1 MTTTSLPAAPAPAGA
16 STPTPLWRNADL
28 DLAAERRERRRAG
41 RRRFLIGAGGLIGL
55 GLAWQLAAMLLGDP
69 VILPSV
75 AQTARTFAH
84 YFTAPY
90 PSQSPPLWQDLLIS
104 LRRILI
110 GFVAG
115 VVIGI
120 AVGAA
125 MFSSRFIRHLV
136 DPVVEV
142 VRPLPPLAFIPLFI
156 VWFGIDELPKE
167 VLIGFGVVPVMIVA
181 TLAALDD
188 VPDDLQFAARTLGAS
203 RAYVLWH
210 VQIRA
215 ALPSIITG
223 MRIAMGGSWGSIVAA
238 EMLAA
243 TSGLGFVIA
252 QAGNYL
258 DTALV
263 FSGIILIAV
272 AELVLD
278 TGLRALVR
286 LADPSRRGARGGRH

>member
-1 MTTTSLPAAPAPAGA
+1 VTTTSLPGTAAPQQMSDVGA
-16 STPTPLWRNADL
+16 DVWREAIL
-28 DLAAERRERRRAG
+28 DLTAERRAG
-41 RRRFLIGAGGLIGL
+41 RQASRRRAVTGVVGIAT
-55 GLAWQLAAMLLGDP
+55 LALCWQVAAMLLSDS

-75 AQTARTFAH
+75 VQTGRSFAH
-84 YFTAPY
+84 NY
-90 PSQSPPLWQDLLIS
+90 PSQSPPLWRDLLIS

-110 GFVAG
+110 GFVVG
-115 VVIGI
+115 VALGVT
-120 AVGAA
+120 AGAA
-125 MFSSRFIRHLV
+125 MFSSRTIRHMV

-142 VRPLPPLAFIPLFI
+142 IRPLPPLAFIPLFI
-156 VWFGIDELPKE
+156 VWFGIGELPKE

-188 VPDDLQFAARTLGAS
+188 VPVDLQLAARTLGAS
-203 RAYVLWH
+203 KPYTLWH

-215 ALPSIITG
+215 ALPGIVTG

-243 TSGLGFVIA
+243 TSGLGFVIS

-263 FSGIILIAV
+263 FSVIILIALT
-272 AELVLD
+272 ELVLD
-278 TGLRALVR
+278 TALRGLVR
-286 LADPSRRGARGGRH
+286 VADPSRRANRRS

>member
-1 MTTTSLPAAPAPAGA
+1 VTITSLDPAPAVEA
-16 STPTPLWRNADL
+16 PLVAADAWRDDGL
-28 DLAAERRERRRAG
+28 DLAAERREQRRTG
-41 RRRFLIGAGGLIGL
+41 RRRLLTGTA
-55 GLAWQLAAMLLGDP
+55 GLAGLLVAWQIAALLLDDP

-75 AQTARTFAH
+75 TRTARSFTH
-84 YFTAPY
+84 YFTHGY

-110 GFVAG
+110 GFVVGTGFG
-115 VVIGI
+115 V

-125 MFSSRFIRHLV
+125 MFSSRTVRHLI

-156 VWFGIDELPKE
+156 VWFGIGELPKE
-167 VLIGFGVVPVMIVA
+167 VLIAFGVVPVMIVA

-188 VPDDLQFAARTLGAS
+188 VPDDLQYAARTLGAS
-203 RAYVLWH
+203 SLYTLWH

-215 ALPSIITG
+215 ALPGIITG

-243 TSGLGFVIA
+243 TSGLGFVIS

-263 FSGIILIAV
+263 SSGIILIAFT
-272 AELVLD
+272 ELVLD

-286 LADPSRRGARGGRH
+286 VADPSRRSVRARA

>member
-1 MTTTSLPAAPAPAGA
+1 MTTTSLEARTPQAAVAAGA
-16 STPTPLWRNADL
+16 AEVWRDDTL
-28 DLAAERRERRRAG
+28 DLASERRARRRAS
-41 RRRFLIGAGGLIGL
+41 RRRFLTGAGGLVGL
-55 GLAWQLAAMLLGDP
+55 ITGWQIAAILLGDS

-75 AQTARTFAH
+75 TETGQSLAH
-84 YFTAPY
+84 YFTHNY
-90 PSQSPPLWQDLLIS
+90 PSQSPPLWKDLLIS

-110 GFVAG
+110 GFAAG
-115 VVIGI
+115 AGLGVGI
-120 AVGAA
+120 GAA
-125 MFSSRFIRHLV
+125 MFSSRTIRHLI

-156 VWFGIDELPKE
+156 VWFGIGELPKE
-167 VLIGFGVVPVMIVA
+167 VLIAFGVAPVMIVA

-203 RAYVLWH
+203 KAYALWH

-215 ALPSIITG
+215 ALPGIITG

-243 TSGLGFVIA
+243 TSGVGFVIS

-263 FSGIILIAV
+263 FSGIILIAI

-278 TGLRALVR
+278 TGLRALVWR
-286 LADPSRRGARGGRH
+286 ADPSRRGARKD

>member
-1 MTTTSLPAAPAPAGA
+1 MTITSLDAAAAVEAPPVEADV
-16 STPTPLWRNADL
+16 WRDDVVDL
-28 DLAAERRERRRAG
+28 TAERRERRRAG
-41 RRRFLIGAGGLIGL
+41 RRRLLTGAA
-55 GLAWQLAAMLLGDP
+55 GLAGLLIAWQVAAVLLDDP

-75 AQTARTFAH
+75 TRTGRSFTH
-84 YFTAPY
+84 YFTHGY

-104 LRRILI
+104 LRRIMV

-115 VVIGI
+115 VGLGVS
-120 AVGAA
+120 VGAA
-125 MFSSRFIRHLV
+125 MFSSRTVRHLI

-156 VWFGIDELPKE
+156 VWFGIGELPKE
-167 VLIGFGVVPVMIVA
+167 VLIAFGVVPVMIVA

-188 VPDDLQFAARTLGAS
+188 VPDDFQFAARTLGAS
-203 RAYVLWH
+203 SLYTLWH

-215 ALPSIITG
+215 ALPGIITG

-243 TSGLGFVIA
+243 TSGLGFVIS

-263 FSGIILIAV
+263 FSGIILIALT
-272 AELVLD
+272 ELVLD
-278 TGLRALVR
+278 TGLRALMRV
-286 LADPSRRGARGGRH
+286 ADPSRRGARTRA

>member
-1 MTTTSLPAAPAPAGA
+1 MGA
-16 STPTPLWRNADL
+16 DVWRDEIV
-28 DLAAERRERRRAG
+28 DLAADRRSRRQAT
-41 RRRFLIGAGGLIGL
+41 RRRFLTGAGGLTVLVL
-55 GLAWQLAAMLLGDP
+55 GWQVAAVLLGDP

-75 AQTARTFAH
+75 IRTARTFAH
-84 YFTAPY
+84 YLTHNY
-90 PSQSPPLWQDLLIS
+90 PSQSPPLWRDLLIS

-110 GFVAG
+110 GFGAG
-115 VVIGI
+115 VGLGVT
-120 AVGAA
+120 VGAG
-125 MFSSRFIRHLV
+125 MFSSRTIRHLV

-156 VWFGIDELPKE
+156 VWFGIGELPKE
-167 VLIGFGVVPVMIVA
+167 VLIAFGVVPVMIVA

-188 VPDDLQFAARTLGAS
+188 VSDDLQFAARTLGAS
-203 RAYVLWH
+203 KVYALWH

-215 ALPSIITG
+215 ALPGIITG

-243 TSGLGFVIA
+243 TSGLGFVIL

-263 FSGIILIAV
+263 FSGIILIAL

-278 TGLRALVR
+278 TGLRALARV
-286 LADPSRRGARGGRH
+286 ADPSRRRPR

>member
-1 MTTTSLPAAPAPAGA
+1 VTTTSLEKTLSPAASGPIDDDV
-16 STPTPLWRNADL
+16 WRADDL
-28 DLAAERRERRRAG
+28 DLDSERRARRRAS
-41 RRRFLIGAGGLIGL
+41 RRRFGTGAA
-55 GLAWQLAAMLLGDP
+55 GLAGLLIAWQIAAVLLGDP

-75 AQTARTFAH
+75 SQTARSFTH
-84 YFTAPY
+84 YFTHNY
-90 PSQSPPLWQDLLIS
+90 PSQSPPLWRDLLIS
-104 LRRILI
+104 LQRILI
-110 GFVAG
+110 GFLAG
-115 VVIGI
+115 VAIGVT
-120 AVGAA
+120 VGAA
-125 MFSSRFIRHLV
+125 MFSSRTVRHLV

-156 VWFGIDELPKE
+156 VWFGIGELPKV
-167 VLIGFGVVPVMIVA
+167 VLIAFGVVPVMIVA

-188 VPDDLQFAARTLGAS
+188 VSDDLQLAARTLGAS
-203 RAYVLWH
+203 KAYALWH

-215 ALPSIITG
+215 ALPGIITG

-243 TSGLGFVIA
+243 TSGLGFVIS

-263 FSGIILIAV
+263 FSGIILIAL

-278 TGLRALVR
+278 SGLRALVR
-286 LADPSRRGARGGRH
+286 VADPSRRGARKA